1 MSCHFT
7 LYIFLYGRHL
17 ISFECELE
25 KKTIFNPDRDND
37 RFQSKL
43 GFFFLPGG
51 FSSRGERQKDY
62 RTEKKIKEK
71 RDRLVL
77 TRFPKLRHYT
87 VRITDLYKLNLVEIL
102 NSCLVLG
109 SSQFPLVPC
118 CLKICRWLQIS

>member
-71 RDRLVL
+71 RDWVGFNPVSE
-77 TRFPKLRHYT
+77 TSA
-87 VRITDLYKLNLVEIL
+87 LYSAYYGFV
-102 NSCLVLG
+102 
-109 SSQFPLVPC
+109 QA
-118 CLKICRWLQIS
+118 